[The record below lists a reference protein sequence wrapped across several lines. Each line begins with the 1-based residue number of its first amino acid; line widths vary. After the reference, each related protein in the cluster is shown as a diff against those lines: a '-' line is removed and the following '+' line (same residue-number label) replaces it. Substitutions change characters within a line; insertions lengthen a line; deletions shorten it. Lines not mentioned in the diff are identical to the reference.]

1 MATDPQLIQALEA
14 AVAAAPENVALRV
27 HLAGLLLDVGRPH
40 DAVDHAAKV
49 LDRQPAHL
57 EALDVAGRAADA
69 VGAGERAAG
78 YRRLFEAL
86 GGGSSAAAQPSAGS
100 PAVPGGPS
108 APAGSSAPLSGA
120 GAPPS
125 GPASPPPAPLAGTGA
140 GTPPPAPISG
150 TGAGTSPP
158 GPGSPPMVPVG
169 PVGMDDLDT
178 FLDQVLAEANA
189 EFERP
194 ALTLADVG
202 GLDEV
207 KRRLES
213 SFLGPMRNPELRA
226 MYGKSLRGGLLLYG
240 PPGCGKTFIARALAG
255 ELGANF
261 FSIGLHDVLDM
272 WLGQSERNLHEVFQS
287 ARRHTPCV
295 LFLDEVDALGQ
306 KRSHLSHS
314 AGRNVVVQLLN
325 ELDSTRDD
333 NEGVFVLGAT
343 NQPWDIDPALRRPG
357 RFDRMVLVLP
367 PDQPAREVILANHM
381 SGRPAEG
388 LDLKKV
394 AARTDGYSGA
404 DLRLA
409 CEAAA
414 EEALADSLRT
424 GQARPIRHSDLERA
438 LREVR
443 PSTRPWFEIA
453 RNHAMFAN
461 EGGVYDDLLA
471 YLRKHRLA

>member
-14 AVAAAPENVALRV
+14 AVAAAPENAALRV
-27 HLAGLLLDVGRPH
+27 HLAGLLLDAGRPH

-86 GGGSSAAAQPSAGS
+86 GGGSSAGGQPSAGS
-100 PAVPGGPS
+100 PAVPGES
-108 APAGSSAPLSGA
+108 
-120 GAPPS
+120 
-125 GPASPPPAPLAGTGA
+125 
-140 GTPPPAPISG
+140 
-150 TGAGTSPP
+150 
-158 GPGSPPMVPVG
+158 PMVPVGPVG

-194 ALTLADVG
+194 TLTLADVG

-287 ARRHTPCV
+287 ARRHIPCV

-381 SGRPAEG
+381 SGRPVEG
-388 LDLKKV
+388 LDLKKI